1 MAHRPE
7 KAKTNIIY
15 FMEEKREK
23 LFAEFPEVT
32 TDRWMEEVTKDL
44 KGVPFEKKLVWRTKE
59 GFSVNPFYRAE
70 DIKDLPTKDSLPGE
84 FPYVRGTKA
93 TNDWL
98 VRQEVVIDGD
108 FAEANAKVKR
118 ILGLGITAVGLHFK
132 KDQLEAKNIQ
142 AVLEGVDLSKAEVNF
157 YSCPKRADVL
167 AAAVVEA
174 LKALGAN
181 LEEVRGSIGFNP
193 FRHLLAKGER
203 WEGYKEIG
211 EKVLETV
218 KPLKKFTCLTV
229 DSLLFVNAGAY
240 IYQELGYALSQ
251 GAQIIAAFSGD
262 KFTAEEVA
270 KRIRFDMGV
279 STNYFMEIAKFRAA
293 RWLWALIV
301 KQNAPDA
308 TCATKA
314 LIHAETSMWNKTVY
328 DAYVNLLRTTTE
340 SMSATLAGVHSLTVA
355 PFDIAYTDKFE
366 EFDERIAR
374 NQQLLLKEESH
385 FDKVVDPAGGSYY
398 IESLTNSIAEQAWKL
413 FLETEE
419 MGGFFKAAYEGK
431 VQEAINASNDE
442 RHKAIATRK
451 EKLLGTNI
459 FPNFTEK
466 IGHDKGSAR
475 RNLSR
480 QGKDVTALDFRR
492 GGSDFEDLRIATE
505 KTGKAPKVFMLTIGN
520 LAMRLARSQ
529 FASNFFATAGYEL
542 IDNLGFKTVE
552 EGVDAAVKAGADIV
566 VLCSS
571 DDEYAEYAPQA
582 HDLLKGRIPLVVAGA
597 PANMDE
603 LKAKGIEHFIHVKVN
618 VLETMQK
625 FSEMLGIKA

>member
-1 MAHRPE
+1 
-7 KAKTNIIY
+7 
-15 FMEEKREK
+15 MEEKREK

-59 GFSVNPFYRAE
+59 GFSINPFYRAE

-84 FPYVRGTKA
+84 FPYVRGVKA
-93 TNDWL
+93 TNNWL
-98 VRQEVVIDGD
+98 VRQELVIDGN
-108 FAEANAKVKR
+108 FSEANEKLKR
-118 ILGLGITAVGLHFK
+118 ILGLGVTAVGLHFK
-132 KDQLEAKNIQ
+132 KDQLEAKNIK
-142 AVLEGVDLSKAEVNF
+142 AVLEGVDLVKTEVNF
-157 YSCPKRADVL
+157 YSCMKHAHEL

-174 LKALGAN
+174 YNALGAN
-181 LEEVRGSIGFNP
+181 LDEVRGSINFNP
-193 FRHLLAKGER
+193 YRHLLVKGER
-203 WEGYKEIG
+203 WEGFKEVG
-211 EKVLETV
+211 EKVLETIA
-218 KPLKKFTCLTV
+218 PLKHFTGLTV
-229 DSLLFVNAGAY
+229 QSLLFVNAGAY

-251 GAQIIAAFSGD
+251 GANLIAAFAGD

-301 KQNAPDA
+301 KQNAPQAACAAKA
-308 TCATKA
+308 T
-314 LIHAETSMWNKTVY
+314 IHAETSMWNKTVY

-398 IESLTNSIAEQAWKL
+398 IEFLTNSIAEQAWKL
-413 FLETEE
+413 FLATEDE
-419 MGGFFKAAYEGK
+419 GGFYKAAFDGK
-431 VQEAINASNDE
+431 VQEAVNASNAE
-442 RHKAIATRK
+442 RHQAIATRK

-475 RNLSR
+475 RDLSHE
-480 QGKDVTALDFRR
+480 GKDVTALNFKR
-492 GGSDFEDLRIATE
+492 GGSDFEDLRVATE

-552 EGVDAAVKAGADIV
+552 EGVNAAVKAGADLV

-571 DDEYAEYAPQA
+571 DDEYAEYAPEAQK
-582 HDLLKGRIPLVVAGA
+582 LLDGRIPLVIAGA
-597 PANMDE
+597 PANMEE
-603 LKAKGIEHFIHVKVN
+603 LKAMGIEHFIHVKVN

-625 FSEMLGIKA
+625 FSQMLGIKA